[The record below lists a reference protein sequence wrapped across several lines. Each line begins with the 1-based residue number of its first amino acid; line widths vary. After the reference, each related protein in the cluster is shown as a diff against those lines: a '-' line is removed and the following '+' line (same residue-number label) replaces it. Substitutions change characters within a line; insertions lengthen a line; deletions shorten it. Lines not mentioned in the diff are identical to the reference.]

1 MDADGWRSLLA
12 SNNFGTANSDLRK
25 AFANVVKKLCTDL
38 IKTQTIEALLSC
50 RLTPLDKNPG
60 LRLIRVGEVLRRI
73 AGKVIV
79 SVLKNDVIDCTGS
92 LQVCAGQEAGIE
104 APVHSLNS
112 MYNDENNVAVLLV
125 DASNAFTSLNR
136 EVFLHNISYICPTIS
151 AFIKNC
157 YNSPS
162 RLVIIGGKKLKSNDG
177 TTQGDPVSMAI
188 YGIGVTPLI
197 SMLIDIAATST
208 ESQVGVLAYA
218 DDFLAAEKLDDLR
231 KWRDTL
237 TIIGPKFG
245 YYPESTK
252 TWLVVK
258 PYVSQRTNKIFSGT
272 KIKIASEGHRYL
284 AGIFSA
290 EEFKYTYM
298 GEKVMEW
305 INQLEVL
312 SKIAVVEPQTA
323 HCVFVGGFKYK
334 VTYTMRTVPDIRKHL
349 EKLDQTVDAKFIPTL
364 TDGHFCNE
372 MERKLLSRPVKYS
385 GMGIVTFCDIAEN
398 EYNNS
403 RALTASL
410 IKFQLEQNT
419 AYSVNREEIKMLK
432 TNIKL
437 EKLWQNTQK
446 LNVIQCSLSGEKLK
460 LNDRHQEKGTSIWLS
475 TLPLKDEG
483 YCLNK
488 QEFWDL
494 VKLRYG

>member
-1 MDADGWRSLLA
+1 M
-12 SNNFGTANSDLRK
+12 
-25 AFANVVKKLCTDL
+25 
-38 IKTQTIEALLSC
+38 
-50 RLTPLDKNPG
+50 
-60 LRLIRVGEVLRRI
+60 
-73 AGKVIV
+73 
-79 SVLKNDVIDCTGS
+79 KNDVIDCTGS
-92 LQVCAGQEAGIE
+92 LEVCAGQEAGIE
-104 APVHSLNS
+104 APVHSLKS

-151 AFIKNC
+151 AFIKNY

-162 RLVIIGGKKLKSNDG
+162 RLVIIGGKKLKSNEG

-197 SMLIDIAATST
+197 SMLIDIVVTST

-218 DDFLAAEKLDDLR
+218 DDF
-231 KWRDTL
+231 
-237 TIIGPKFG
+237 PKFG

-258 PYVSQRTNKIFSGT
+258 PYISQRTNKIFSGT
-272 KIKIASEGHRYL
+272 KIKTTSEGHRHL
-284 AGIFSA
+284 TGIFGA
-290 EEFKYTYM
+290 EEFKDTYM
-298 GEKVMEW
+298 GEKSMEW

-323 HCVFVGGFKYK
+323 HCAFVGGFKYK

-349 EKLDQTVDAKFIPTL
+349 EKLDQAVDAKFIPTL

-372 MERKLLSRPVKYS
+372 MERKLLSLPVKYG

-403 RALTASL
+403 RAVTASL

-437 EKLWQNTQK
+437 GKLWQNTQK
-446 LNVIQCSLSGEKLK
+446 NLN
-460 LNDRHQEKGTSIWLS
+460 
-475 TLPLKDEG
+475 
-483 YCLNK
+483 
-488 QEFWDL
+488 
-494 VKLRYG
+494 